1 MNAGS
6 DPKPANIPMKP
17 NVILGITGSIAAYKA
32 AELASQLTRQGCHVT
47 AVMTADAQEFI
58 TPLTLQVLT
67 QNPVVTGLY
76 DEKQSWRP
84 GHIQLADNADLVLIA
99 PATANI
105 LAKLA
110 HGLADDALS
119 AICLATRATILH
131 APAMNG
137 KMWMHPAT
145 VHNVATLTG
154 FGHHFIGPGEGL
166 LACGYEGPGR
176 LWPVEGIVEQALALL
191 KKESCPGGGAL

>member
-1 MNAGS
+1 
-6 DPKPANIPMKP
+6 MKP
-17 NVILGITGSIAAYKA
+17 NVLLGITGSIAAYKA
-32 AELASQLTRQGCHVT
+32 AELASLLTKRGCRVT
-47 AVMTADAQEFI
+47 AVMTQDAQEFI

-84 GHIQLADNADLVLIA
+84 GHIQLADEADLVVIA

-119 AICLATRATILH
+119 AICLATRAPILH

-137 KMWMHPAT
+137 KMWSHPAT
-145 VHNVATLTG
+145 VKNVATLTEW
-154 FGHHFIGPGEGL
+154 GHQFIGPEAGL
-166 LACGYEGPGR
+166 LACGYEGLGR
-176 LWPVEGIVEQALALL
+176 LWPVEGIVEKIVELL
-191 KKESCPGGGAL
+191 DRPRA

>member
-1 MNAGS
+1 
-6 DPKPANIPMKP
+6 MKP
-17 NVILGITGSIAAYKA
+17 NVLLGITGSIAAYKA
-32 AELASQLTRQGCHVT
+32 AEIASQLTKRGCNVT
-47 AVMTADAQEFI
+47 AVMTSDAQEFI
-58 TPLTLQVLT
+58 TPLTIQVLT

-84 GHIQLADNADLVLIA
+84 GHIQLADSADLVLIA

-110 HGLADDALS
+110 IGLADDALS

-137 KMWMHPAT
+137 KMWAHPAT
-145 VHNVATLTG
+145 LRNVAILTEW
-154 FGHHFIGPGEGL
+154 GHHFIGPEEGL

-176 LWPVEGIVEQALALL
+176 LWPVEGIVERAMELL
-191 KKESCPGGGAL
+191 SAKTGPL

>member
-1 MNAGS
+1 
-6 DPKPANIPMKP
+6 MKP
-17 NVILGITGSIAAYKA
+17 NVLLGITGSIAAYKA
-32 AELASQLTRQGCHVT
+32 AEIASQLTKRGCHVT
-47 AVMTADAQEFI
+47 AVMTSDAQEFI
-58 TPLTLQVLT
+58 TPLTIQVLT

-84 GHIQLADNADLVLIA
+84 GHIQLADRADLVLIA

-119 AICLATRATILH
+119 AIGLATRAPILH

-137 KMWMHPAT
+137 KMWAHPAT
-145 VHNVATLTG
+145 VRNVATLTAW
-154 FGHHFIGPGEGL
+154 GHHFIGPEEGL
-166 LACGYEGPGR
+166 LACGYEGLGR
-176 LWPVEGIVEQALALL
+176 LWPVEGIVERAMSLL
-191 KKESCPGGGAL
+191 ERKE